1 MERILHTSRTVKAL
15 YRLANIDWAFLL
27 FWAIYYSIILG
38 LGYVLLV
45 SL

>member
-15 YRLANIDWAFLL
+15 HRLANIEWAFFI

-38 LGYVLLV
+38 LAYVLLV